1 MSSITIDNRNWKAV
15 RKVDQND
22 AKRRRN
28 IKKTKSLSL
37 DWINFTM
44 ETGQNVVRD
53 AILECLTA
61 TLSPDH
67 ATRTNAE
74 SKLKA
79 LEVWLIELKIGFWC
93 WNLKLAK

>member
-1 MSSITIDNRNWKAV
+1 
-15 RKVDQND
+15 
-22 AKRRRN
+22 
-28 IKKTKSLSL
+28 
-37 DWINFTM
+37 M

-79 LEVWLIELKIGFWC
+79 LEV
-93 WNLKLAK
+93 